1 MSPPRVI
8 VDFNQIHV
16 RNLFLF
22 CFALS
27 ISRQYFGENIHCQL
41 DGHKVSQSFLDTKCF
56 INGTLTNF
64 SGVEN
69 PILPVLYHDYY
80 QWVSIVLL
88 LQALSFHLPF
98 RLYSK
103 TLHSYVQELT
113 IQKVEP
119 SEYDRVFQV
128 ITASQGHGMFWKLWT
143 LECVYAAHL
152 LCQIVLLNVFFHRVW
167 SLSSWSWSA
176 IPMLFPDMGT
186 CLYDYF
192 SGGGQTTGRF
202 RCLLP

>member
-1 MSPPRVI
+1 MIITNGSP
-8 VDFNQIHV
+8 
-16 RNLFLF
+16 L
-22 CFALS
+22 CCC
-27 ISRQYFGENIHCQL
+27 Y
-41 DGHKVSQSFLDTKCF
+41 K
-56 INGTLTNF
+56 
-64 SGVEN
+64 
-69 PILPVLYHDYY
+69 
-80 QWVSIVLL
+80 
-88 LQALSFHLPF
+88 ALSFHLPF

-128 ITASQGHGMFWKLWT
+128 NYRFSGHGMFWNYGPWNVCMLHTSSAK
-143 LECVYAAHL
+143 
-152 LCQIVLLNVFFHRVW
+152 IVLFNVFFHRVW

-192 SGGGQTTGRF
+192 SGEGKRPEGF
-202 RCLLP
+202 VVYSAE

>member
-1 MSPPRVI
+1 MSPENYPRRRDGSEYYSKRKKPFI
-8 VDFNQIHV
+8 KDPLSE
-16 RNLFLF
+16 RN
-22 CFALS
+22 
-27 ISRQYFGENIHCQL
+27 
-41 DGHKVSQSFLDTKCF
+41 
-56 INGTLTNF
+56 
-64 SGVEN
+64 
-69 PILPVLYHDYY
+69 
-80 QWVSIVLL
+80 
-88 LQALSFHLPF
+88 ALSFHLPF

-167 SLSSWSWSA
+167 SLSSWSWSV

-186 CLYDYF
+186 ASMTIFQGEGKRPEGFVVY
-192 SGGGQTTGRF
+192 S
-202 RCLLP
+202 PE